1 MGSVSFRAKNT
12 LHKLSICN
20 KMTDMVSLIELL
32 RSKYPKWFPVYLR
45 NTELTKFLN
54 ENREEIEWENFREL
68 RDFYAKHAQT
78 RKFVFSQWEV
88 ENKQLL
94 DHKEQLKKANR
105 EFPQEREFRDLL
117 AIRQY
122 SRKTIKAYT
131 MAIRNVNEY
140 MKATEKILISQASK
154 EQLHKYFMHLTEE
167 RKVSVSTVRI
177 ARFAIEYYRSEVVC
191 EPVTLDFAYGLR
203 KKEHLPTIFSKWEIA
218 KILNAT
224 NNLKHKLVLSLLY
237 SAGLRLNEV
246 IHLKV
251 KDIDLQRKT
260 IFVREGKGGKDRISV
275 LSEKLISDLSVFMDN
290 RLDKDILFPSNQ
302 KSDSGK
308 EKPLSARTVQKILS
322 NALVK
327 SGIRKHGTPH
337 DLRHSF
343 ATHLLETG
351 TDIHFIQ
358 KLLGHQNL
366 STTTIYTRLANPKIA
381 GVKSP
386 L

>member
-32 RSKYPKWFPVYLR
+32 RSKYPKWFPVYLK

-131 MAIRNVNEY
+131 MAIRSVNEY

-154 EQLHKYFMHLTEE
+154 EQLHKYFMHLTDE

>member
-78 RKFVFSQWEV
+78 RKFIFSQWEV

-131 MAIRNVNEY
+131 MAIRSVNEY
-140 MKATEKILISQASK
+140 MKAAEKILISQASK
-154 EQLHKYFMHLTEE
+154 EQLHKYFMHLTDE

-177 ARFAIEYYRSEVVC
+177 ARFAIEYYRSEVIC

>member
-78 RKFVFSQWEV
+78 RKFIFNQWEE

-131 MAIRNVNEY
+131 MAIRSVNEY

-154 EQLHKYFMHLTEE
+154 EQLHKYFMHLTDE

>member
-32 RSKYPKWFPVYLR
+32 RSKYPKWFPVYLK

-78 RKFVFSQWEV
+78 RKFIFSQWEM

-105 EFPQEREFRDLL
+105 EFPLEKEFRDLL

-131 MAIRNVNEY
+131 MAIRSVNEY
-140 MKATEKILISQASK
+140 MKSVEKILISQVSK
-154 EQLHKYFMHLTEE
+154 EQLQKYFMHLTDE

-177 ARFAIEYYRSEVVC
+177 ARFAIEYYRSEVIC

>member
-32 RSKYPKWFPVYLR
+32 RSKYPKLFPVYLR

-131 MAIRNVNEY
+131 MAIRSVNEY

>member
-1 MGSVSFRAKNT
+1 LGSVSFRAKNT

-32 RSKYPKWFPVYLR
+32 RSKYPKWFPVYLK

-78 RKFVFSQWEV
+78 RKFIFSQWEV

-131 MAIRNVNEY
+131 MAIRSVNEY

>member
-32 RSKYPKWFPVYLR
+32 RSKYPKLFPVYLR

-78 RKFVFSQWEV
+78 RKFIFNQWEE

>member
-32 RSKYPKWFPVYLR
+32 RSKYPKLFPVYLR

-78 RKFVFSQWEV
+78 RKFIFSQWEV

-131 MAIRNVNEY
+131 MAIRSVNEY

-177 ARFAIEYYRSEVVC
+177 AWFAIEYYRSEVVC

>member
-1 MGSVSFRAKNT
+1 LGSVSFRAKNT

-32 RSKYPKWFPVYLR
+32 RSKYPKWFPVYLK

-78 RKFVFSQWEV
+78 RKFIFNQWEV

-131 MAIRNVNEY
+131 MAIRSVNEY
-140 MKATEKILISQASK
+140 MKAAEKILISQASK

>member
-78 RKFVFSQWEV
+78 RKFIFSQWEV

-131 MAIRNVNEY
+131 MAIRSVNEY
-140 MKATEKILISQASK
+140 MKAAEKILISQAR
-154 EQLHKYFMHLTEE
+154 L
-167 RKVSVSTVRI
+167 
-177 ARFAIEYYRSEVVC
+177 
-191 EPVTLDFAYGLR
+191 GL
-203 KKEHLPTIFSKWEIA
+203 L
-218 KILNAT
+218 
-224 NNLKHKLVLSLLY
+224 
-237 SAGLRLNEV
+237 GLRLNTIEV
-246 IHLKV
+246 KLFASRLHL
-251 KDIDLQRKT
+251 
-260 IFVREGKGGKDRISV
+260 
-275 LSEKLISDLSVFMDN
+275 
-290 RLDKDILFPSNQ
+290 ILRM
-302 KSDSGK
+302 G
-308 EKPLSARTVQKILS
+308 
-322 NALVK
+322 
-327 SGIRKHGTPH
+327 
-337 DLRHSF
+337 
-343 ATHLLETG
+343 
-351 TDIHFIQ
+351 
-358 KLLGHQNL
+358 
-366 STTTIYTRLANPKIA
+366 
-381 GVKSP
+381 
-386 L
+386 

>member
-32 RSKYPKWFPVYLR
+32 RSKYPKLFPVYLR

-78 RKFVFSQWEV
+78 RKFIFSQWEV

-131 MAIRNVNEY
+131 MAIRSVNEY
-140 MKATEKILISQASK
+140 MKAAEKILISQASK
-154 EQLHKYFMHLTEE
+154 EQLHKYFMHLTDE

>member
-32 RSKYPKWFPVYLR
+32 RSKYPKLFPVYLR

-78 RKFVFSQWEV
+78 RKFIFNQWEE

-154 EQLHKYFMHLTEE
+154 EQLHKYFMHLTDE

>member
-1 MGSVSFRAKNT
+1 LGSVSFRAKNT

-32 RSKYPKWFPVYLR
+32 RSKYPKLFPVYLR

-78 RKFVFSQWEV
+78 RKFIFNQWEE

-131 MAIRNVNEY
+131 MAIRSVNEY
-140 MKATEKILISQASK
+140 MKAAEKILISQASK
-154 EQLHKYFMHLTEE
+154 EQLHKYFMHLTDE

-177 ARFAIEYYRSEVVC
+177 ARFAIEYYRSEVIC

>member
-1 MGSVSFRAKNT
+1 LGSVSFRAKNT

-32 RSKYPKWFPVYLR
+32 RSKYPKLFPVYLR

-131 MAIRNVNEY
+131 MAIRSVNEY
-140 MKATEKILISQASK
+140 MKVTEKILISQASK

>member
-1 MGSVSFRAKNT
+1 
-12 LHKLSICN
+12 
-20 KMTDMVSLIELL
+20 MTDMVSLIELL

-78 RKFVFSQWEV
+78 RKFIFSQWEV

-154 EQLHKYFMHLTEE
+154 EQLHKYFMHLTDE

>member
-32 RSKYPKWFPVYLR
+32 RSKYPKLFPVYLR

-78 RKFVFSQWEV
+78 RKFIFNQWEE

-131 MAIRNVNEY
+131 MAIRSVNEY
-140 MKATEKILISQASK
+140 MKAAEKILISQASK
-154 EQLHKYFMHLTEE
+154 EQLHKYFMHLTDE

>member
-1 MGSVSFRAKNT
+1 LGSVSFRAKNT

-32 RSKYPKWFPVYLR
+32 RSKYPKLFPVYLR

-78 RKFVFSQWEV
+78 RKFIFNQWEE

-131 MAIRNVNEY
+131 MAIRSVNEY
-140 MKATEKILISQASK
+140 MKAAEKILISQASK
-154 EQLHKYFMHLTEE
+154 EQLHKYFMHLTDE

>member
-1 MGSVSFRAKNT
+1 LGSVSFRAKNT

-32 RSKYPKWFPVYLR
+32 RSKYPKWFPVYLK

-78 RKFVFSQWEV
+78 RKFIFSQWEV

-131 MAIRNVNEY
+131 MAIRSVNEY
-140 MKATEKILISQASK
+140 MKAAEKILISQASK

>member
-32 RSKYPKWFPVYLR
+32 RSKYPKLFPVYLR

-78 RKFVFSQWEV
+78 RKFIFNQWEE

-131 MAIRNVNEY
+131 MAIRSVNEY

>member
-32 RSKYPKWFPVYLR
+32 RSKYPKLFPVYLR

-131 MAIRNVNEY
+131 MAIRSVNEY

-154 EQLHKYFMHLTEE
+154 EQLHKYFMHLTDE
-167 RKVSVSTVRI
+167 RKVTVSTVRI
-177 ARFAIEYYRSEVVC
+177 ARFAIEYYRSVVVC

>member
-32 RSKYPKWFPVYLR
+32 RSKYPKLFPVYLR

-78 RKFVFSQWEV
+78 RKFIFSQWEV

-154 EQLHKYFMHLTEE
+154 EQLHKYFMHLTDE

>member
-1 MGSVSFRAKNT
+1 
-12 LHKLSICN
+12 
-20 KMTDMVSLIELL
+20 MTDMENLIELL
-32 RSKYPKWFPVYLR
+32 RSKYARIFPDYVK
-45 NTELTKFLN
+45 NTELMNFLN
-54 ENREEIEWENFREL
+54 ENRGMIEWDNLEEL
-68 RDFYAKHAQT
+68 KEFYAKNGQP
-78 RKFVFSQWEV
+78 RKVVFRQWEM
-88 ENKQLL
+88 ENKQFL
-94 DHKEQLKKANR
+94 DFRKQLKEANK
-105 EFPQEREFRDLL
+105 EYPHEKEFRELL

-122 SRKTIKAYT
+122 SRKTIKSYALSLRS
-131 MAIRNVNEY
+131 ANEY
-140 MKATEKILISQASK
+140 MKTKEKTVISEADK
-154 EQLHKYFMHLTEE
+154 EQFHRYFMYLTEE
-167 RKVSVSTVRI
+167 RKVSVSTLRI
-177 ARFAIEYYRSEVVC
+177 ARFAIEYYRSEIVC
-191 EPVTLDFAYGLR
+191 IPVKLDFAYGLR

-237 SAGLRLNEV
+237 SAGLRLSEV

-251 KDIDLQRKT
+251 KDIDIRRKT
-260 IFVREGKGGKDRISV
+260 VFVREGKGGKDRFTV
-275 LSEKLISDLSVFMDN
+275 LSDKLISDLTIFMDG
-290 RLDKDILFPSNQ
+290 RKETDILFPSNQ
-302 KSDSGK
+302 KSDSGN
-308 EKPLSARTVQKILS
+308 EKSLSARTVQKILS
-322 NALVK
+322 NALTK
-327 SGIRKHGTPH
+327 SGIRKQGTPH

>member
-1 MGSVSFRAKNT
+1 
-12 LHKLSICN
+12 
-20 KMTDMVSLIELL
+20 
-32 RSKYPKWFPVYLR
+32 
-45 NTELTKFLN
+45 
-54 ENREEIEWENFREL
+54 
-68 RDFYAKHAQT
+68 
-78 RKFVFSQWEV
+78 
-88 ENKQLL
+88 
-94 DHKEQLKKANR
+94 
-105 EFPQEREFRDLL
+105 
-117 AIRQY
+117 
-122 SRKTIKAYT
+122 
-131 MAIRNVNEY
+131 
-140 MKATEKILISQASK
+140 
-154 EQLHKYFMHLTEE
+154 
-167 RKVSVSTVRI
+167 
-177 ARFAIEYYRSEVVC
+177 
-191 EPVTLDFAYGLR
+191 
-203 KKEHLPTIFSKWEIA
+203 
-218 KILNAT
+218 
-224 NNLKHKLVLSLLY
+224 
-237 SAGLRLNEV
+237 
-246 IHLKV
+246 
-251 KDIDLQRKT
+251 
-260 IFVREGKGGKDRISV
+260 
-275 LSEKLISDLSVFMDN
+275 LISDLSVFMDN

>member
-32 RSKYPKWFPVYLR
+32 RSKYPKLFPVYLR

-78 RKFVFSQWEV
+78 RKFIFNQWEE

-131 MAIRNVNEY
+131 MAIRSVNEY
-140 MKATEKILISQASK
+140 MKAAEKILISQASK
-154 EQLHKYFMHLTEE
+154 EQLHKYFMHLTDE

-177 ARFAIEYYRSEVVC
+177 ARFAIEYYRSEVIC

>member
-32 RSKYPKWFPVYLR
+32 RSKYPKWFPVYLK

-131 MAIRNVNEY
+131 MAIRSVNEY
-140 MKATEKILISQASK
+140 MKAAEKILISQASK
-154 EQLHKYFMHLTEE
+154 EQLHKYFMHLTDE

>member
-32 RSKYPKWFPVYLR
+32 RSKYPKLFPVYLR

-78 RKFVFSQWEV
+78 RKFIFSQWEV

-131 MAIRNVNEY
+131 MAIRSVNEY
-140 MKATEKILISQASK
+140 MKAAEKILISQASK

>member
-32 RSKYPKWFPVYLR
+32 RSKYPKLFPVYLR

-78 RKFVFSQWEV
+78 RKFIFSQWEV

-131 MAIRNVNEY
+131 MAIRSVNEY

>member
-1 MGSVSFRAKNT
+1 LGSVSFRAKNT

-32 RSKYPKWFPVYLR
+32 RSKYPKLFPVYLR

-78 RKFVFSQWEV
+78 RKFIFNQWEE

-131 MAIRNVNEY
+131 MAIRSVNEY

-154 EQLHKYFMHLTEE
+154 EQLHKYFMHLTDE

>member
-1 MGSVSFRAKNT
+1 MGSVSVRAKNT

-32 RSKYPKWFPVYLR
+32 RSKYPKLFPVYLR

-131 MAIRNVNEY
+131 MAIRSVNEY

-154 EQLHKYFMHLTEE
+154 EQLHKYFMHLTDE

-177 ARFAIEYYRSEVVC
+177 ARFAIEYYRSEVIC

>member
-32 RSKYPKWFPVYLR
+32 RSKYPKLFPVYLR

>member
-1 MGSVSFRAKNT
+1 LGSVSFRAKNT

-32 RSKYPKWFPVYLR
+32 RSKYPKLFPVYLR

-78 RKFVFSQWEV
+78 RKFIFNQWEE

-154 EQLHKYFMHLTEE
+154 EQLHKYFMHLTDE